1 MKVVF
6 ADAGYWI
13 ALASPRDEYHEK
25 ARAVSAS
32 LGKFRIVTS
41 EMVLAEVLAAL
52 AAPPAR
58 SVIAGVVQRVM
69 GDPNTDVVPQTG
81 LLFRDAFAL
90 YRDRSDKR
98 WSLVDCASFLI
109 MQHRGIREA
118 LAHDRHFEQG
128 GFVPL
133 LRD

>member
-1 MKVVF
+1 MKLVF

-13 ALASPRDEYHEK
+13 ALANPRDGYHDK

-32 LGKFRIVTS
+32 LSKFRIVTS
-41 EMVLAEVLAAL
+41 EMVLAEVLSAL
-52 AAPPAR
+52 AVPPAR
-58 SVIAGVVQRVM
+58 AVIAGVVQRVM
-69 GDPNTDVVPQTG
+69 SDPNTDVVPQTG

-90 YRDRSDKR
+90 YRDRPDKR

-109 MQHRGIREA
+109 MQRRDIREA
-118 LAHDRHFEQG
+118 LAHDRHFEQA